1 MERVSLTAVKRVPHK
16 GEVNRMR
23 GEGRIP
29 AVLYGKSVKPL
40 SISIERKA
48 LEKATKTSAGM
59 NVMIDLTVEG
69 GDSGLAFIR
78 DYQADPFKRNFLHV
92 DFQAIRLDEPIEIEV
107 PIVITGESHGV
118 KEGGVLVQQRH
129 TLHIKAKPNDIP
141 DSITID
147 ITELGINDSVHAD
160 DIALPQGAEFPHT
173 ANYSV
178 VAVVPPTKEEEVAP
192 VPVEGEL
199 AEGEAAEGEAAE
211 GAAAEGAAAAEG
223 EKEGGEGKQ
232 AKQAKQAKKE

>member
-23 GEGRIP
+23 GEGKTP

-40 SISIERKA
+40 AITIDTKEF
-48 LEKATKTSAGM
+48 EKATKSSAGM

-78 DYQADPFKRNFLHV
+78 DYQADPFRRDFLHV

-107 PIVITGESHGV
+107 PIVITGESLGV

-129 TLHIKAKPNDIP
+129 TLDIKAKPNDIP

-147 ITELGINDSVHAD
+147 ISGLDINDTIHAD
-160 DIALPQGAEFPHT
+160 DIALPAGVEFPHT

-192 VPVEGEL
+192 APVEGEEGVEGAP

-211 GAAAEGAAAAEG
+211 GAPAAEGK
-223 EKEGGEGKQ
+223 KEGGEDKAG
-232 AKQAKQAKKE
+232 KKE

>member
-1 MERVSLTAVKRVPHK
+1 MERVSITAVKRTPHK

-23 GEGRIP
+23 KEGRVP

-40 SISIERKA
+40 AITIDRKEF
-48 LEKATKTSAGM
+48 EKATKTSAGM
-59 NVMIDLTVEG
+59 NVMIDLAVEG

-78 DYQADPFKRNFLHV
+78 DYQADPFRRDFLHV
-92 DFQAIRLDEPIEIEV
+92 DFQAIRLDEAIEIEV

-129 TLHIKAKPNDIP
+129 TLDIKAKPNDIP

-147 ITELGINDSVHAD
+147 ITELGINDTIHAD
-160 DIALPQGAEFPHT
+160 DIALPQGVEFPHT

-178 VAVVPPTKEEEVAP
+178 VAVVPPQKEEEVAP
-192 VPVEGEL
+192 PPVEGEVPEGEEA
-199 AEGEAAEGEAAE
+199 AEGAPAEGEAAE
-211 GAAAEGAAAAEG
+211 GAPAEGA
-223 EKEGGEGKQ
+223 KEGGGGKE
-232 AKQAKQAKKE
+232 AKKE